1 MRKWPFFTRLKP
13 QPRNQFEHILKKYD
27 ATAYPPGVNLTDL
40 EVIQWAPVWMTRAER
55 LLLYTLSF
63 ALRPERYLEIG
74 TLHGGSA
81 LLIAAA
87 MDALESQGRLVC
99 VDPQP
104 KIAPEHWQRLA
115 HRTTLLTG
123 YSPDILPQAREAAGG
138 LFDLILI
145 DGDHT
150 YAGAQRD
157 ACGVLPFAAN
167 GAYIL
172 FHDSFST
179 EVGRAIDEFVT
190 EYAHEVVDFG
200 SLTRD
205 YTVMPELGPAQWGG
219 LRMVQVRRASR
230 S

>member
-1 MRKWPFFTRLKP
+1 MRKWPFSGGQKP
-13 QPRNQFEHILKKYD
+13 RPRNRCEQDMKKFD
-27 ATAYPPGVNLTDL
+27 ATAYPPGVNLADL
-40 EVIQWAPVWMTRAER
+40 DVIQWAPVWMTRAER

-63 ALRPERYLEIG
+63 TLRPERYLEIG

-87 MDALESQGRLVC
+87 MDALESQGRLIC

-104 KIAPEHWQRLA
+104 QIAPEHWQRLA
-115 HRTTLLTG
+115 HRTILLTG
-123 YSPDILPQAREAAGG
+123 YSPDILPQACEAAGG
-138 LFDLILI
+138 PFDFILI

-157 ACGVLPFAAN
+157 ARGVLPFAAN

-179 EVGRAIDEFVT
+179 EVGRAIDDFVA

-205 YTVMPELGPAQWGG
+205 YTVAPEFGPAQWGG
-219 LRMVQVRRASR
+219 LRMVQVRRVA
-230 S
+230 